1 MIFQFEILGA
11 IVVAFITAIVGP
23 IVVTWV
29 KTKLEKK
36 SHKTPMKEALET
48 STLVEA
54 QMGDLMEEID
64 CDRIWIAQFHNGGHF
79 YPTGKSIQKFSIFY
93 ERCKPSTPAIQ
104 NTFQNIPV
112 SLFTPIMAKIYEDG
126 ELEIYNTETEENT
139 FGLSAL
145 SNEFKTKSVCIVG
158 LYSLSNNLIGIMG
171 VSFLE
176 EHSLVTEEWIKI
188 RQKVGVI
195 GTLLS
200 EYLSPSNRK

>member
-48 STLVEA
+48 STLIEA

-93 ERCKPSTPAIQ
+93 EKTTPDTPSIQ
-104 NTFQNIPV
+104 ATFQNVPV
-112 SLFTPIMAKIYEDG
+112 SLFPKAMSTLYKEG
-126 ELEIYNTETEENT
+126 EILCPLFSMDQVYQ
-139 FGLSAL
+139 L
-145 SNEFKTKSVCIVG
+145 K
-158 LYSLSNNLIGIMG
+158 NL
-171 VSFLE
+171 
-176 EHSLVTEEWIKI
+176 
-188 RQKVGVI
+188 
-195 GTLLS
+195 
-200 EYLSPSNRK
+200 